1 MKMTGTDE
9 IRILNKL
16 THFHVDP
23 DKIPKM
29 KVKYAVHIFSQRVS
43 AVMRYLGSK
52 FYLIA
57 LWYKYISLT

>member
-16 THFHVDP
+16 THFHVYP

-29 KVKYAVHIFSQRVS
+29 KVKYAVLIFS
-43 AVMRYLGSK
+43 
-52 FYLIA
+52 
-57 LWYKYISLT
+57 